1 MYAAC
6 IWCNQALGRNETIE
20 QFPVGRRLAFD
31 QAAGR
36 LWVVCPNCERW
47 NLSPLEERW
56 EAIEACE
63 KLYRDTRKRVST
75 DNIGLARVGEGVD
88 LVRIGKPMLPEF
100 AGWRYGDQFGRRYRK
115 AMMIGAAMVAG
126 TGLAIAGQIALGIG
140 GVGLLNLGSLYEG
153 YRNKK
158 TVNRLTRPNGSKI
171 DLSALN
177 AGKTRVQVEGDG
189 LTLAVRGTGDEWAN
203 VSAEVDVIDA
213 LRRDGASRRRIN
225 SAMELKQWHLLE
237 GEEARQALSAILPI
251 VNRDGASKSVVE
263 SSVRLVERRLVAD
276 YPFPLRLT
284 KATEQHTPLREME
297 PNRRLAAEIM
307 LHEAEERRWL
317 EGELRDLEAR
327 WKEADEIAG
336 IADSLTLPAGIE
348 ERLESLRKR

>member
-6 IWCNQALGRNETIE
+6 IWCNQPLGRNETIE

-36 LWVVCPNCERW
+36 LWVVCPKCERW

-115 AMMIGAAMVAG
+115 AMMVGSALVAATGALIV
-126 TGLAIAGQIALGIG
+126 GQIALGIG
-140 GVGLLNLGSLYEG
+140 GVGLFNIATMVQG
-153 YRNKK
+153 YRDKK
-158 TVNRLTRPNGSKI
+158 MVRRLALPGGGSI
-171 DLSALN
+171 QLSAKS
-177 AGKTRVQVEGDG
+177 AGGTRVAFEAGHPV
-189 LTLAVRGTGDEWAN
+189 LAVRNNGDEWTQIAP
-203 VSAEVDVIDA
+203 EVDVITA
-213 LRRDGASRRRIN
+213 LRWDGADRRRIN
-225 SAMELKQWHLLE
+225 SAMEMKQWHLVE
-237 GEEARQALSAILPI
+237 GDDARQALSAILPI
-251 VNRDGASKSVVE
+251 VNRDGASKQVIQ
-263 SSVRLVERRLVAD
+263 SSVRLVERRLD
-276 YPFPLRLT
+276 SDLPFPLVAKKRS
-284 KATEQHTPLREME
+284 EQSQPLREME
-297 PNRRLAAEIM
+297 VSRRLAAEMI
-307 LHEAEERRWL
+307 LHEQEERRWL
-317 EGELRDLEAR
+317 EGELKELETR
-327 WKEADEIAG
+327 WREADEIAG
-336 IADSLTLPAGIE
+336 IADSLTLPAGID